1 MIWKIFLTIIAA
13 LFIAFLLIIGR
24 AFTRDLE
31 DHVTGETSVDEEGR
45 IIGYSIYGLAILIF
59 ILTFMYIK

>member
-1 MIWKIFLTIIAA
+1 MIWKIFLTVVAA
-13 LFIAFLLIIGR
+13 FFIAFLLIIGR

-31 DHVTGETSVDEEGR
+31 DHVTGETSIDEEGR

-59 ILTFMYIK
+59 ILTFMYVK

>member
-1 MIWKIFLTIIAA
+1 MIWKIFLTVIAA
-13 LFIAFLLIIGR
+13 FFIAFLLIIGR

-59 ILTFMYIK
+59 VLTFLYLQ

>member
-13 LFIAFLLIIGR
+13 FFIAFLLILGR

-59 ILTFMYIK
+59 VLTFMYVK